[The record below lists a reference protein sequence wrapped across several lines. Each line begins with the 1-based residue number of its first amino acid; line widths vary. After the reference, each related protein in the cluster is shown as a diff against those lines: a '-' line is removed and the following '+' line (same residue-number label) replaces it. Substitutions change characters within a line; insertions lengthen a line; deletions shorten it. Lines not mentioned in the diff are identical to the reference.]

1 MSEAPRLSHTLQ
13 SRHVAMISLGGII
26 GAGLFV
32 GSSAAIASIGPAVIL
47 CYILAGI
54 LILFSMRMLGELA
67 VANPG
72 IGFFTDYARKVLGH
86 PFGFV
91 GGWLYWYFWMIV
103 VAVEA
108 IAGAIIIAQW
118 IAAPVWLIG
127 LVLLA
132 CLTGVNLMSAR
143 SYGEFEFWFSSIKVA
158 AIIAFILVTGSYV
171 LGLMPGHGMDF
182 SALTAF
188 GGFAPHGA
196 LSVLAGVATVIFS
209 LTGAEIT
216 TVAAAESK
224 EPVKA
229 IAAMSTTLTVRV
241 VLFYVLSIFF
251 IVAAVNWTTIKSGHS
266 PFVAA
271 LDQIGIPGVALA
283 MNIIV
288 LTAVLSCLNSGL
300 YVTSRA
306 LFALAAQGD
315 APESPDRA
323 QQAQCAGPRHL
334 AGTVFGYG
342 AMMASIFLPATGLF
356 TFLVNASG
364 TAMLFLYAMICIAQI
379 RYRNGLSP
387 EAAGKLPIKMWLFP
401 GLSYFAVLGIGSVLV
416 AMGMIPDLQSQLT
429 TTLLL
434 ILALLVIYFS
444 FAGAAMW
451 RRKRARPDSLRP
463 RRKSSWSKTTA
474 RAGSPI
480 GRRATIRA
488 SPTATASALRNISMP
503 CSAFWCRKGPA
514 MC

>member
-1 MSEAPRLSHTLQ
+1 MSGQQRLSTTLQ

-32 GSSAAIASIGPAVIL
+32 GSSAAIASIGPAVVL

-54 LILFSMRMLGELA
+54 LILLSMRMLSELA
-67 VANPG
+67 VGLPG
-72 IGFFTDYARKVLGH
+72 VGFFTDYARKVLGH

-91 GGWLYWYFWMIV
+91 GGWLYWYFWMVV

-108 IAGAIIIAQW
+108 IAGAGIIAQW
-118 IAAPVWLIG
+118 VPLPSWLIG
-127 LVLLA
+127 LGLLA
-132 CLTGVNLMSAR
+132 ILTGVNLMSAR

-171 LGLMPGHGMDF
+171 FGLMSGHGMDL
-182 SALTAF
+182 SGLSAF

-229 IAAMSTTLTVRV
+229 IASMSTTLTVRV

-251 IVAAVNWTTIKSGHS
+251 VVAAVNWTTIKPGNS

-271 LDQIGIPGVALA
+271 LSQIGIPGAALA

-315 APESPDRA
+315 APEALIALNKRNVPARA
-323 QQAQCAGPRHL
+323 IF
-334 AGTVFGYG
+334 AGTVFAYG
-342 AMMASIFLPATGLF
+342 AMLTSIFLSATGLF
-356 TFLVNASG
+356 TWLVNASG
-364 TAMLFLYAMICIAQI
+364 TAMLFLYGMIGIAQI
-379 RYRNGLSP
+379 RYRKGLSP
-387 EAAGKLPIKMWLFP
+387 AAAAQLPLKMWLFP
-401 GLSYFAVLGIGSVLV
+401 ALSYFAVFGIAAVLV

-434 ILALLVIYFS
+434 IAFLLAVYFL
-444 FAGAAMW
+444 FRRGRHVAAE
-451 RRKRARPDSLRP
+451 
-463 RRKSSWSKTTA
+463 
-474 RAGSPI
+474 
-480 GRRATIRA
+480 A
-488 SPTATASALRNISMP
+488 SQA
-503 CSAFWCRKGPA
+503 
-514 MC
+514 

>member
-1 MSEAPRLSHTLQ
+1 MSGAPRLSHTLQ

-47 CYILAGI
+47 CYILAGV
-54 LILFSMRMLGELA
+54 LILLTMRMLSELA
-67 VANPG
+67 VG
-72 IGFFTDYARKVLGH
+72 LTGVGFFTDYARKVLGH

-91 GGWLYWYFWMIV
+91 GGWLYWYFWMVV

-108 IAGAIIIAQW
+108 IAGAGIIAQW
-118 IAAPVWLIG
+118 VPLPSWLIG
-127 LVLLA
+127 LGLLA
-132 CLTGVNLMSAR
+132 ILTGVNLMSAR

-171 LGLMPGHGMDF
+171 FGLMPGHGMDF
-182 SALTAF
+182 SGLTAH

-229 IAAMSTTLTVRV
+229 IASMSTTLTVRV

-251 IVAAVNWTTIKSGHS
+251 VVAAVNWTTIKSGNS
-266 PFVAA
+266 PFIAA
-271 LDQIGIPGVALA
+271 LNQIGIPGVALA

-315 APESPDRA
+315 APEALIALNKRNVPGRA
-323 QQAQCAGPRHL
+323 II
-334 AGTVFGYG
+334 AGTVFAYG
-342 AMMASIFLPATGLF
+342 AMLTSIFLPATGLF
-356 TFLVNASG
+356 TWLVNASG
-364 TAMLFLYAMICIAQI
+364 TAMLFLYGMIGIAQI
-379 RYRNGLSP
+379 RYRATLSP
-387 EAAGKLPIKMWLFP
+387 EATAHLPIKMWLFP
-401 GLSYFAVLGIGSVLV
+401 TLSYFAVIGITAVLV

-434 ILALLVIYFS
+434 IAVLLGVYVVFRR
-444 FAGAAMW
+444 GRYVAAE
-451 RRKRARPDSLRP
+451 
-463 RRKSSWSKTTA
+463 
-474 RAGSPI
+474 
-480 GRRATIRA
+480 A
-488 SPTATASALRNISMP
+488 SQA
-503 CSAFWCRKGPA
+503 
-514 MC
+514 